1 MKKVLQEMSKDVRHY
16 AEVNNKHTALYVKHK
31 KVNVYGYVLSKPLL
45 YGRFEYMKDLSVLV
59 KEFIM
64 NYNKETTSVIHFWL
78 IMIILYMY
86 NLTIVIY

>member
-1 MKKVLQEMSKDVRHY
+1 MSKDIRHY
-16 AEVNNKHTALYVKHK
+16 AEVNNKHMALYVKHK
-31 KVNVYGYVLSKPLL
+31 KVNVYGYFLSKPLL

-78 IMIILYMY
+78 VMIILYMY

>member
-1 MKKVLQEMSKDVRHY
+1 MSKDIRHY

-31 KVNVYGYVLSKPLL
+31 KVNV